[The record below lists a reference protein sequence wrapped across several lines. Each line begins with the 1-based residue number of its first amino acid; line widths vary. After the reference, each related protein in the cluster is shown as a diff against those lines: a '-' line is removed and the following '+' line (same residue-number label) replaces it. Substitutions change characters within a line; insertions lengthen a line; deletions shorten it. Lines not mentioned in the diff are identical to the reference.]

1 MLTINEIRT
10 ENAGKICLLWRGN
23 LYESFDGDAYIVARV
38 CGSRISR
45 IHRDERV
52 RNVAAFP
59 ARELHGNLE
68 KLKAAGYAVE
78 LLEHI
83 DPRIP

>member
-1 MLTINEIRT
+1 MLTIPEVRAGS
-10 ENAGKICLLWRGN
+10 AGKICLLWRGN
-23 LYESFDGDAYIVARV
+23 LYESFDGDAYILARV
-38 CGSRISR
+38 CGSRIGR
-45 IHRDERV
+45 MHREERV